1 MSEEIKN
8 NETTE
13 ESKSNFIRNII
24 DNDLETGKN
33 GNRVATRFPPEPNG
47 YIHIG
52 HAKSICLNF
61 GIARDYKGAC
71 NLRFDD
77 TNPTKEEVEYVDS
90 IMEDIHWLG
99 FDWEDRLYFASDYFD
114 ALYEYAVQ
122 LIRDGKAFVDELTP
136 DQIREHRGTLT
147 EPGKESPFR
156 NRPIEDN
163 LRLFQEMKDGK
174 HEDGTLTLRAKIDM
188 ASPNL
193 NMRDPV
199 VYRIRK
205 AHHHRTGDKWCI
217 YPMYDYTHCMSDA
230 LEKIT
235 HSLCTLEFED
245 HRPLYD
251 WFLDQLPVPSHPQQI
266 EFARLNIGYTLMSKR
281 KLRALVE
288 EKIVNGW
295 DDPRMPTIAGLRRRG
310 FTPASILDFLDRI
323 GIAKSN
329 STADI
334 SLLYFCLREDLNKRA
349 ARVMAVLDPVKV
361 IIDNYPEGEEEW
373 LDAENNPEDKNAG
386 SRKIPFSREL
396 WIERED
402 FMIDPPKKYFRLA
415 PGKEI
420 RLKHAYYVTCTGYET
435 DSDGNITEIHCTYD
449 PNSRGGWT
457 EDGRKVK
464 GTSHWVSVKHAVD
477 IEVRL
482 YDHLFNVDNPAEY
495 SDFHEIL
502 NPDSLIETTAKG
514 EPLLKDA
521 APGTYFQFLRQGYFY
536 VDPDTKDGR
545 VVINRTVPLR
555 DTFAKAMRS
564 ENN

>member
-1 MSEEIKN
+1 MSEE
-8 NETTE
+8 T
-13 ESKSNFIRNII
+13 KSNFIRNII
-24 DNDLETGKN
+24 DHDLETGKN
-33 GNRVATRFPPEPNG
+33 GDRVATRFPPEPNG

-61 GIARDYKGAC
+61 GIARDYKGTC

-77 TNPTKEEVEYVDS
+77 TNPTKEDVEYVDS

-122 LIRDGKAFVDELTP
+122 LIKDGKAFVDELTP
-136 DQIREHRGTLT
+136 DQIRELRGTLT

-156 NRPIEDN
+156 NRPIEES
-163 LRLFQEMKDGK
+163 LALFQEMKDGK
-174 HEDGTLTLRAKIDM
+174 HEEGTLTLRAKIDM

-266 EFARLNIGYTLMSKR
+266 EFARLNINYTIMSKR
-281 KLRALVE
+281 KLLALVT

-310 FTPASILDFLDRI
+310 FTSESIREFSDRI
-323 GIAKSN
+323 GMAKSN

-334 SLLYFCLREDLNKRA
+334 SLLFFCLREDLNKRA
-349 ARVMAVLDPVKV
+349 ARVMAVIDPVKV
-361 IIDNYPEGEEEW
+361 IVTNYPEDQEEW
-373 LDAENNPEDKNAG
+373 FDAENNPEDENAG
-386 SRKIPFSREL
+386 TRKIPFSREL
-396 WIERED
+396 YIERED
-402 FMIDPPKKYFRLA
+402 FMIDPPKKFFRLS
-415 PGKEI
+415 PGAEI

-435 DSDGNITEIHCTYD
+435 DEDGNITEIHCTYD

-464 GTSHWVSVKHAVD
+464 GTSHWVSAKHAED

-482 YDHLFNVDNPAEY
+482 YDHLFTVENPAEY

-502 NPDSLIETTAKG
+502 NPESLVTITAKG
-514 EPLLKDA
+514 EPSLKEA
-521 APGTYFQFLRQGYFY
+521 KPGTHFQFLRQGYFY
-536 VDPDTKDGR
+536 VDPDTTDEH

-555 DTFAKAMRS
+555 DSFAKIMKS
-564 ENN
+564 TK